1 MQSSNRLRT
10 ALLEGKKAFGAWQM
24 LPGANV
30 SRVLA
35 RSGVDWV
42 LVDCEHGNL
51 DDGAMHDAVPAIAA
65 LGVSP
70 IVRLP
75 DMQGWMV
82 KRALDSGAHGIVVP
96 LLRTPEEARQ
106 LVQSAKFPP
115 LGRRG
120 FGSPIAP
127 ERFHPEP
134 SFSEYLQ
141 QANDSL
147 LTIVQIETKEALESI
162 DEIAAVDGIDVLF
175 IGPFDLGNALGHP
188 IIEGVMATELKDAIA
203 KILAAGQKAGKK
215 TGVYC
220 TGGEQAKIYADQGFD
235 MMNVV
240 TDYTSL
246 GLVAK
251 EQLSFADGSL
261 APTRGKGFDLFGS
274 ESVHQFD
281 CFANFAWLF
290 FRRRGFTDV
299 NLVIWMLTRIEMSLG
314 CGKEFTDPDEKCEY
328 HPGPPIFH
336 EGQKGWKCCKPRV
349 LTFDEFMD
357 IPPCT
362 TGTHSTTDKPPQ
374 LEEKPQQDDAALA
387 QKIDALNAATPS
399 RAPIPTAQHAPTPP
413 PPAPESEDDDP
424 SLEIADGVGCKRRA
438 CGATYKKGS
447 SRDDEECVHHPGV
460 PIFHEGSKGYSCC
473 KRRVLEF
480 DQFMKIEGCKT
491 KNRHLFVGNGK
502 KDGANSEEVV
512 SNVRHDFYQTP
523 VNVIASFFL
532 KKIDKSTAKIEL
544 QPKQLNLDLTTTD
557 SPPKRYTAEVPLYA
571 SIDPEKSSYRVL
583 GTKLEFVLAK
593 SDGTSWPVLR
603 GDEALTGEILQ
614 VGRAGRA

>member
-1 MQSSNRLRT
+1 MDFSNPPVTTGLDAQHVT
-10 ALLEGKKAFGAWQM
+10 TKGALLGGKKAFGAWQM

-261 APTRGKGFDLFGS
+261 APARGKGLGAETTSFPS
-274 ESVHQFD
+274 E
-281 CFANFAWLF
+281 
-290 FRRRGFTDV
+290 
-299 NLVIWMLTRIEMSLG
+299 EG
-314 CGKEFTDPDEKCEY
+314 CGKQFTDPDEKCEY

-491 KNRHLFVGNGK
+491 KNRHLFVGSGK

>member
-1 MQSSNRLRT
+1 MSRVWTSATLRLRPALTPNTLQPRVVTRNMSGLSAMQASNRLRT

-220 TGGEQAKIYADQGFD
+220 TGAWVQRPQVSRVK
-235 MMNVV
+235 NVI
-240 TDYTSL
+240 
-246 GLVAK
+246 LVEK
-251 EQLSFADGSL
+251 
-261 APTRGKGFDLFGS
+261 
-274 ESVHQFD
+274 
-281 CFANFAWLF
+281 
-290 FRRRGFTDV
+290 RRRRVANMVKRLEEPRG
-299 NLVIWMLTRIEMSLG
+299 R
-314 CGKEFTDPDEKCEY
+314 
-328 HPGPPIFH
+328 
-336 EGQKGWKCCKPRV
+336 WKCCKPRV

-491 KNRHLFVGNGK
+491 KNRHLFVGSGK

-544 QPKQLNLDLTTTD
+544 EPKQLSLDLTTTD

-571 SIDPEKSSYRVL
+571 SIDPKKSSYRVL